1 MKRAFATEG
10 RVVVLDV
17 PEPAL
22 RAGEV
27 LVAPAFSAISS
38 GTELHIIASTARPET
53 TGTDTYPG
61 PRALRTPQLRGA
73 GVHWRGPQPRAV
85 QPPLA
90 AIGYSLAGTV
100 LAVGA
105 DVADLR
111 PGDRVACSGNQCA
124 VHAERV
130 AVPRNLATR
139 VPDGVPL
146 DRAAFVTLGS
156 IAING
161 LRRTGCGFG
170 ETVVVFGLGLLGLLA
185 VQIARH
191 AGMYVLGLDI
201 DDRRVGQALDFGAHR
216 ALNPQRED
224 PRDAVEAMTDGLGAD
239 GVFLAVVTPSSEPLN
254 LSFDLCRQR
263 GRVAGVGLFGMAID
277 RDRMYARDA
286 VFEPVIAYGP
296 GRYDPV
302 YEEGNVDYPV
312 GYARWTEN
320 RNQGAFIRLLAE
332 GKVEVAS
339 LAPVRVPFAEAP
351 RAYDLLHRPD
361 RPPTVLLTYD
371 PAGQPDANG

>member
-17 PEPAL
+17 PEPTL

-38 GTELHIIASTARPET
+38 GTELHIIESTARPET

-61 PRALRTPQLRGA
+61 PTASRLPRLRSGGTR
-73 GVHWRGPQPRAV
+73 WEGPAPRSV
-85 QPPLA
+85 EPPLA

-100 LAVGA
+100 LATAPNV
-105 DVADLR
+105 VDLR

-130 AVPRNLATR
+130 AVPRNLVAR
-139 VPDGVPL
+139 VPDAVPL
-146 DRAAFVTLGS
+146 DQAAFVTLGS

-161 LRRTGCGFG
+161 LRRTGCQFG

-185 VQIARH
+185 VQIARQ
-191 AGMYVLGLDI
+191 AGLDVLGLDI
-201 DDRRVGQALDFGAHR
+201 DDRRVRQALALGANR
-216 ALNPQRED
+216 AINPQRDD
-224 PRDAVEAMTDGLGAD
+224 PVAAVEAMTDGLGAD

-254 LSFDLCRQR
+254 LACDLCRQR
-263 GRVAGVGLFGMAID
+263 GRVAGVGLFGMTIE
-277 RDRMYARDA
+277 RDRMYARD
-286 VFEPVIAYGP
+286 VTFEPVIAYGP

-302 YEEGNVDYPV
+302 YEEGGIDYPI
-312 GYARWTEN
+312 GYVRWTEN
-320 RNQGAFIRLLAE
+320 RNQAFFLRLLAE
-332 GKVEVAS
+332 GKVSVAP
-339 LAPVRVPFAEAP
+339 LAPVRVRLAEAP
-351 RAYDLLHRPD
+351 RAYKLLMSPE
-361 RPPTVLLTYD
+361 RPPTVLLTYAD
-371 PAGQPDANG
+371 GDGR